1 MTKTKKDFID
11 LSQFNQ
17 EELNFLVE
25 SSLER
30 KAQAQSEG
38 KGSID
43 SDDCGKNKILA
54 TIFEKP
60 STRTRFSFETAMY
73 QLGGDTIYANMSDMQ
88 LGRGETIEDTA

>member
-30 KAQAQSEG
+30 KAKAQSKG

-43 SDDCGKNKILA
+43 SDDCGKNKIFGCA
-54 TIFEKP
+54 
-60 STRTRFSFETAMY
+60 SF
-73 QLGGDTIYANMSDMQ
+73 
-88 LGRGETIEDTA
+88 

>member
-43 SDDCGKNKILA
+43 LDDCGKNKILA
-54 TIFEKP
+54 TIFP
-60 STRTRFSFETAMY
+60 
-73 QLGGDTIYANMSDMQ
+73 
-88 LGRGETIEDTA
+88 